1 MDLAMVN
8 SLAELRKW
16 SLLNHV
22 DHKVVYIIGALVFFS
37 FIIISITKKLKIPKV
52 VGYVIVGIV
61 FSVSTIERLPF
72 LSQHAKEWYAYLIN
86 SFSYVIVLTVS
97 FISFKIGTEL
107 SIDVLKKLEV
117 EFALIV
123 FLETIGAF
131 TLVTG
136 SMLLLDQPLFLALV
150 LGAIACATAPAAT
163 VMVLKEF
170 KSHGE
175 LTATLL
181 VVLALDE
188 TLAVIIFSF
197 VEPIALAKGAEHMHL
212 TWSNGFLI
220 PLIKVLGTIA
230 LGLTIGYFSQK
241 AMVNYH
247 SKVRKVLLLLTTVF
261 GASAIALFFH
271 TSPLIA
277 NLSVG
282 FAYRNFCKK
291 HLGIAKDMH
300 TITIP
305 LYAIFFILAGMQIQF
320 ANITSVSFLIIAFT
334 YLVTRA
340 VGKLGGSYL
349 GAKLSG
355 APQKVQKYIGLG
367 LLPQIGV
374 AIDLAYKVERDFAH
388 LAGEKAKLGMLV
400 FNILLFTAAIT
411 EILGPLGTE
420 YGLNKAGEMKGF

>member
-1 MDLAMVN
+1 MDLSMVD

-22 DHKVVYIIGALVFFS
+22 DHKIIYIIGALVFFS
-37 FIIISITKKLKIPKV
+37 FIIISLTKKLKIPKV
-52 VGYVIVGIV
+52 VGYVLVGILL
-61 FSVSTIERLPF
+61 SVSTINKLPF
-72 LSQHAKEWYAYLIN
+72 LSQQVKEWYAYLIN
-86 SFSYVIVLTVS
+86 SFSYVTVLTVS

-107 SIDVLKKLEV
+107 SLDVLKKLEV

-123 FLETIGAF
+123 FLETVGAF
-131 TLVTG
+131 SLVTG

-163 VMVLKEF
+163 VMVLKEY

-197 VEPIALAKGAEHMHL
+197 VEPIALASGAENMSLGWH
-212 TWSNGFLI
+212 NAFLI
-220 PLIKVLGTIA
+220 PLFKVLGAII
-230 LGLTIGYFSQK
+230 LGLVIGYYSQQ
-241 AMVNYH
+241 AMVSYH
-247 SKVRKVLLLLTTVF
+247 SKVRKVLLLLATVF
-261 GASAIALFFH
+261 GASAIAIFFGA
-271 TSPLIA
+271 SPLIA

-282 FAYRNFCKK
+282 FAYRNFCQK
-291 HLGIAKDMH
+291 HIGISEQMG

-305 LYAIFFILAGMQIQF
+305 LYAIFFILAGMQIKI
-320 ANITSVSFLIIAFT
+320 ANITTPSFLILAIT
-334 YLVTRA
+334 YVITRA
-340 VGKLGGSYL
+340 VGKIGGSYL
-349 GAKLSG
+349 GAKLSQ
-355 APQKVQKYIGLG
+355 APKKVEKYIGLG

-388 LAGEKAKLGMLV
+388 LSGEKAKLGMLV

-420 YGLNKAGEMKGF
+420 YALNKSGEMNNF

>member
-1 MDLAMVN
+1 MDLTTVN
-8 SLAELRKW
+8 SLADLRKW

-22 DHKVVYIIGALVFFS
+22 DHKVVYVIGVLVFFS

-52 VGYVIVGIV
+52 VGYVLVGIL
-61 FSVSTIERLPF
+61 FSVSTVNRVPF
-72 LSQHAKEWYAYLIN
+72 LSGQAKEWYAYLIN
-86 SFSYVIVLTVS
+86 SFSYVTVLTVS

-107 SIDVLKKLEV
+107 SIEVLKKLEV

-123 FLETIGAF
+123 FLESIGSFA
-131 TLVTG
+131 LVTG
-136 SMLLLDQPLFLALV
+136 SMLLLEQPLFLALV

-163 VMVLKEF
+163 VMVLKEY
-170 KSHGE
+170 KAHGE

-188 TLAVIIFSF
+188 ALAVIIFSF
-197 VEPIALAKGAEHMHL
+197 AEPIALTCGAEHMSL
-212 TWSNGFLI
+212 TFTNGFLI
-220 PLIKVLGTIA
+220 PLIKVLGAIS
-230 LGLTIGYFSQK
+230 LGLLAGYFSQK
-241 AMVNYH
+241 AMVDYH
-247 SKVRKVLLLLTTVF
+247 SKVKKVLLLLTTVF
-261 GASAIALFFH
+261 GVSAIAIFFH
-271 TSPLIA
+271 ASPLIA

-282 FAYRNFCKK
+282 FAYRNFCKR
-291 HLGIAKDMH
+291 HLGIAEHMD

-305 LYAIFFILAGMQIQF
+305 LYAIFFILAGMQIKI
-320 ANITSVSFLIIAFT
+320 ASITSVSFLIIAVT
-334 YLVTRA
+334 YFVARTI
-340 VGKLGGSYL
+340 GKLGGSYL

-355 APQKVQKYIGLG
+355 APKKVEKYIGLG

-411 EILGPLGTE
+411 EILGPLATE
-420 YGLNKAGEMKGF
+420 YGLNQAGEMKEF